1 MKYRHDFH
9 AGNFAD
15 VHKHVVLLA
24 LLRALQRKS
33 KGFLYLDTHAGSGR
47 YDLTSAAAH
56 HGAEAAHGIHLLA
69 RTTPRTE
76 ALRHYLDTIAG
87 WRQRCG
93 NPRAY
98 PGSPLLAAA
107 QLRAQDRGICCELQ
121 HSAFRMLERTLADQP
136 QLRAEC
142 ADGYVQLRAL
152 LPAVERRALA
162 LIDPPYEDSAQEF
175 NHAADAIDAALRR
188 QANAV
193 IALWYPIKDQRSLAP
208 WLQRMGRLATP
219 TLQAE
224 LWLHPRDSQVA
235 LNGSGM
241 LIVNPPFEFDRDMS
255 DWLPELATL
264 LGADTQGGSSQQW
277 LVHE

>member
-1 MKYRHDFH
+1 MKYRHDYH

-15 VHKHVVLLA
+15 VHKHVALLA
-24 LLRALQRKS
+24 LLRALHRKD

-47 YDLTSAAAH
+47 YDLAGAATR
-56 HGAEAAHGIHLLA
+56 HGAEATHGIDLLTRA
-69 RTTPRTE
+69 TPRAE
-76 ALRHYLDTIAG
+76 ALRHYLDAVAD
-87 WRQRCG
+87 WRQRSD

-107 QLRAQDRGICCELQ
+107 QLRIQDRGICCELQ
-121 HSAFRMLERTLADQP
+121 HSAFRMLERALADTP
-136 QLRAEC
+136 RLRAEC

-152 LPAVERRALA
+152 LPAAERRALV
-162 LIDPPYEDSAQEF
+162 LIDPPYEDNVQEF
-175 NHAADAIDAALRR
+175 NQAADAIDMALRR
-188 QANAV
+188 QTNAV
-193 IALWYPIKDQRSLAP
+193 IALWYPIKDQRTLTS
-208 WLQRMGRLATP
+208 WLQRMGRLERP
-219 TLQAE
+219 TLQSE

-241 LIVNPPFEFDRDMS
+241 LIVNPPYEFDRDMS

-264 LGADTQGGSSQQW
+264 LGADAEGGSAQQW

>member
-175 NHAADAIDAALRR
+175 NHAADAIDAAFDAVARLQRPDAFGRAGEDQVAGLQFDQRR
-188 QANAV
+188 QRMHDLRDAPDHVVDIAGLAQLAV
-193 IALWYPIKDQRSLAP
+193 DPQ
-208 WLQRMGRLATP
+208 
-219 TLQAE
+219 
-224 LWLHPRDSQVA
+224 
-235 LNGSGM
+235 
-241 LIVNPPFEFDRDMS
+241 FDPAAFDY
-255 DWLPELATL
+255 A
-264 LGADTQGGSSQQW
+264 GIG
-277 LVHE
+277 